1 MALQKTHNFRGI
13 VVETAYFRV
22 VMVQFNR
29 MRGDVIISM
38 DILAS
43 PEQAAPFDSI
53 VCSVPYAVETGD
65 VIAWAYAQ
73 LRTLPEFA
81 DAVDV

>member
-13 VVETAYFRV
+13 AVETAYFRV

-29 MRGDVIISM
+29 MRGDVLISM

-43 PEQAAPFDSI
+43 PEQTDPFDGI
-53 VCSVPYAVETGD
+53 VCSVPYAAEIGD
-65 VIAWAYAQ
+65 VIAWAY
-73 LRTLPEFA
+73 TEVKKVPEFA